1 MRKYLSILLVLLA
14 VVSLSFGQTF
24 TDIATDNQTY
34 GGKQGY
40 DKARAI
46 IDANFAQV
54 EAGADR
60 NIGALTINDTM
71 TAISTNDA
79 STNVIVDV
87 NGRLVMDDVTS
98 LADNTFVVG
107 DASNQGQ
114 SVTLSGDVL
123 SANDGAMTIQD
134 VSVAADDIAVANGKI
149 IVGDAGGTGTAV
161 TVSADFTISNT
172 GVGAIAAGV
181 IVNADISATALIAAS
196 KLEAVAPG
204 SILVGNAA
212 TSLTEVAVSGD
223 VTIATNGAVT
233 IANNAVNAAKT
244 ANGVFGGS
252 ADLFIDYGTITSS
265 AIALQTNAFNVTFGS
280 APVVTCTYT
289 EDPGDVRPLNV
300 VTVTAT
306 NFIVNVTAD
315 MNFGWTA
322 IGPQ

>member
-46 IDANFAQV
+46 IDANFAKV

-252 ADLFIDYGTITSS
+252 ADLLLITERS
-265 AIALQTNAFNVTFGS
+265 L
-280 APVVTCTYT
+280 
-289 EDPGDVRPLNV
+289 L
-300 VTVTAT
+300 
-306 NFIVNVTAD
+306 
-315 MNFGWTA
+315 
-322 IGPQ
+322 PQ